1 MQDDLCTGA
10 AQRKQLSTGT
20 PVRGRKATEMRC
32 CRNPSSIYKANII
45 KCSGTKNSGLD
56 ENEHTS
62 KKESK

>member
-1 MQDDLCTGA
+1 MIYEQE
-10 AQRKQLSTGT
+10 QLKESSRPQVA

-45 KCSGTKNSGLD
+45 KCSDTKDSGLG